1 MKELTKAEEQIM
13 QVLWKLEKG
22 FLKDIV
28 EAMPDPKPAYPTV
41 STVIRVM
48 VKKEFV
54 GFNTYGKVNEYY
66 PLIKKKDYFKEHFK
80 GMVGNFFS
88 DSWKGFATFF
98 ARDTELSLSELEAI
112 RAEIDR
118 QIKQK
123 KADGN

>member
-1 MKELTKAEEQIM
+1 MKELTKAEEQVM
-13 QVLWKLEKG
+13 QVLWDLKKG

-66 PLIKKKDYFKEHFK
+66 PLVEKKDYFRTHFK
-80 GMVGNFFS
+80 GMVRSFFEG
-88 DSWKGFATFF
+88 SWKGFAAFF
-98 ARDTELSLSELEAI
+98 AHDNELSVKELEAI
-112 RAEIDR
+112 RAELDR
-118 QIKQK
+118 EIEKQK
-123 KADGN
+123 ANGK